1 MQLFN
6 LYYKKGK
13 PCSDLIRKKGTMK
26 QEKVTFIHSISAK
39 ITLLAVFIV
48 VVSLVGSMINA
59 SSKSSDVVE
68 TVNAHY
74 ILSLAEMG
82 AQTIGNIPAEIAT
95 DEQFS
100 RVVSDI
106 SMKGVDSAYA
116 YLVSADGTMLYHPT
130 ADKIGKTVENPV
142 IKGVVSQLAS
152 GTVPEDAVVEYDFNG
167 AIKYAGYALTPDHMI
182 VVVSADK
189 SDIVEPV
196 NEMIRSMCITA
207 AITLVV
213 CVIIGYVLSRFI
225 CAPLE
230 SLTEIIKNT
239 ANLNFS
245 HNAKSDGLCKRTDET
260 GFMARELRI
269 MRKNLREMVANID
282 TASQQITGNVDG
294 LKQVTETVDHMCS
307 DNSAT
312 SQQLAAGMQETAAT
326 TVNINENVGTMKDEA
341 ERLTEMAEKGADVS
355 NEIMDRAKNLRNKTV
370 TASSRTMDMYT
381 SVKEKSEKAIEGSKA
396 VEKINELTNTIMEIS
411 SQTGLL
417 ALNAS
422 IEAARAGEA
431 GKGFAVVAEEI
442 GKLARATSD
451 ATTNITAIILEIQKE
466 IEVVS
471 SQMFSM
477 KDETEKCMGVMGDTR
492 AVFEQINQ
500 EIDDVG
506 ADVQGLEGAVG
517 LLNSNKAKVVDR
529 FSDISSETEELAASS
544 QDILGKVDQQS
555 VEMENIHTAIES
567 LHNVVTK
574 LNEIMDQFTV

>member
-1 MQLFN
+1 MFRFDTEER
-6 LYYKKGK
+6 YDETGK
-13 PCSDLIRKKGTMK
+13 SY
-26 QEKVTFIHSISAK
+26 IHSISAK

-381 SVKEKSEKAIEGSKA
+381 SVKEKSEKAIEGSKP

-431 GKGFAVVAEEI
+431 GRGFAVVATEI
-442 GKLARATSD
+442 GSLADQTSKAIAD
-451 ATTNITAIILEIQKE
+451 IGNIVKAVNEAVGNMTECLGETTEFLETNVIEDYKE
-466 IEVVS
+466 
-471 SQMFSM
+471 F
-477 KDETEKCMGVMGDTR
+477 EKVG
-492 AVFEQINQ
+492 EQYQ
-500 EIDDVG
+500 ED
-506 ADVQGLEGAVG
+506 ADVFKSNMNQVKDSMLQLSDLIESIAQALSGINDTVGEAAVG
-517 LLNSNKAKVVDR
+517 V
-529 FSDISSETEELAASS
+529 SDIAEKTSGMVEKTGATHDMVSECYSCADNLRE
-544 QDILGKVDQQS
+544 IVGKFV
-555 VEMENIHTAIES
+555 
-567 LHNVVTK
+567 LK
-574 LNEIMDQFTV
+574 